1 MKKFIT
7 LSILMLA
14 FFTNAKAYE
23 PVIKETHWFGIYE
36 YADYWNDDFDSK
48 TINWS
53 GNYLE
58 SIVIVKT
65 HTGQD
70 PKQAPKTSFYSWL
83 DHKLRFSVGNTGSWG
98 LARENVNQYH
108 EGYDGGNHYDWKGMG
123 LCNTS
128 NDFNFFYI
136 HDLKVGDQIS
146 VEYYVDNTINYNYI
160 FVYDTSGDD
169 APGRLEGISQP
180 QSIVS
185 KQAYRVT
192 EAGTVRFNVGTK
204 IIIRSVTITHADYQA
219 SDFKVENAGD
229 VSSITNAYSNY
240 LGNQGV
246 PADDPSRQFGAIG
259 YNYSFKHAGVLEDK
273 RGAAPYI
280 TMKFGADNDMTFV
293 RDLGNGVLGAASI
306 IDASNNLNPA
316 TNNYDYLQY
325 RLSFNG
331 YNGDTRGVPD
341 GKYTEDDIRNTTFEL
356 VGKEWSTF
364 TAQHD
369 YTVDPTNAG
378 TNNSNGQLVIYGDL
392 FDTIWPLCGNFFYFF
407 PEVDGLLQIDYY
419 CEGANETP
427 AFWYK
432 QRANGTYP
440 GVGDQPK
447 VQHVN
452 TNDANRTNGSNNYS
466 LRVNVE
472 KGGIYYLCS
481 LPTNMGHEKPIL
493 RLKSYTFIPKFSVT
507 PLYKV
512 VKNTDVNTTE
522 TQNVAEIKGGPYDDL
537 DGTNHGYGN
546 YTYELTGNFI
556 RNAESEPRVKCL
568 GNVASAKA
576 KVEYDSN
583 TKKQT
588 LSFYDITFKPAPANP
603 GGAVVAHVENEVGQ
617 ASFVLTI
624 AYDAAD
630 AKWNDDKTQRVAATT
645 GGEEVKRWDFYSSND
660 WDLGQ
665 YGTDD
670 GTRYADNPNGWK
682 AKSKLFKEVHKADGL
697 TADWEFDYVDV
708 PNQKEPL
715 FKSIY
720 DMEADNADMIHET
733 AGLVFFT
740 EPNELGIW
748 NENDVSTTTSFQDR
762 FIGLMGG
769 GRLIIPFLKENDRVV
784 IKMGCFGNADNDET
798 TQPATLTFTN
808 AKDALGTAISG
819 DYKIGGSG
827 VKVKNGLESEG
838 FDDLSKPYG
847 EYHFI
852 SSGGDFTLQVKEADL
867 LKIYSI
873 VIYRNAANSNAD
885 ILTEN
890 SVAAEDD
897 KRYILNVPEN
907 DAKDHAYLH
916 INYRGENEPTKFHQ
930 ESRKTGNITAE
941 DIEPDTGAPA
951 NDEWYNY
958 SVNRAQNPTN
968 AKFGIFK
975 VRLGVKTTNETYVT
989 DYADCMI
996 PVGYRQTMEYPY
1008 TWDFTDLKKYV
1019 SAGIDT
1025 DGTEVDINE
1034 TGYDNSPDL
1043 KIWDEYDFRTNSEEY
1058 DGYIFA
1064 PGGQLYGGTTMFDET
1079 RGIGIFFNNTDNKAM
1094 TMNGSANAEDGGLEV
1109 AEEFGFVVP
1118 QVKAGEAVY
1127 VHTTG
1132 SGTTAQYAIGNG
1144 TKQNLTKVG
1153 SNAFAMNMADNATTA
1168 NVTLYFK
1175 GYEVNKIAVSTDPKA
1190 VNSKGWTSESRD
1202 HAIDA
1207 ALTSY
1212 FTGKDIKTYFVGQP
1226 NYTNR
1231 TLVLTDVG
1239 SSTTN
1244 HVMPKETGCVLYN
1257 TAEGKADIFGE
1268 NSGFHLFVPDMH
1280 DTEKLANAAA
1290 TVDNA
1295 KVNMLKAQ
1303 LDEIK
1308 PLPEYDGEGK
1318 TYTNYVL
1325 SYKYYQ
1331 YDANGN
1337 YTGTGEDGPEM
1348 FYRVANTG
1356 IGLRANSAYLPLPT
1370 SEVKPKNRYNVAHAK
1385 YSFVFADYDDLVF
1398 DISGIATDIEAV
1410 DTDAHQAQDGWY
1422 NLNGQKLKGKP
1433 SANGLYIVNGKKVLV
1448 K

>member
-1 MKKFIT
+1 M
-7 LSILMLA
+7 
-14 FFTNAKAYE
+14 AYE
-23 PVIKETHWFGIYE
+23 PVIKETHWFGVYE

-48 TINWS
+48 TINWN

-65 HTGQD
+65 HTGQQGN
-70 PKQAPKTSFYSWL
+70 KQAPKTSFYSWL

-108 EGYDGGNHYDWKGMG
+108 QGYDGGNHYEWKGMG

-128 NDFNFFYI
+128 GGYDFFYI
-136 HDLKVGDQIS
+136 HDLKAGDQIS
-146 VEYYVDNTINYNYI
+146 IEYYVDNPNTPTDYI
-160 FVYDTSGDD
+160 FVYDTGDVTGALD
-169 APGRLEGISQP
+169 GLNHGNN
-180 QSIVS
+180 VTS
-185 KQAYRVT
+185 KQAYTVST
-192 EAGTVRFNVGTK
+192 AGDVHFNVGK
-204 IIIRSVTITHADYQA
+204 GIIIRSVTITLADYQA

-229 VSSITNAYSNY
+229 VSSITSDYNNFLA
-240 LGNQGV
+240 GQGV
-246 PADDPSRQFGAIG
+246 SADDPSRQFGALG

-280 TMKFGADNDMTFV
+280 TMKFGNDNDMTFV

-306 IDASNNLNPA
+306 IDASNNLDPA

-325 RLSFNG
+325 RLTYKE
-331 YNGDTRGVPD
+331 YNNTNN
-341 GKYTEDDIRNTTFEL
+341 KYTEDEIRNTTVEL
-356 VGKEWSTF
+356 IGKEWSTF

-369 YTVDPTNAG
+369 YTVDASSAG

-419 CEGANETP
+419 CEGSYETP

-432 QRANGTYP
+432 QRADGSYP
-440 GVGDQPK
+440 GIGDQPN
-447 VQHVN
+447 VQHVGLSN
-452 TNDANRTNGSNNYS
+452 GQTNGSNNYS

-481 LPTNMGHEKPIL
+481 LPTNISHEHPIL
-493 RLKSYTFIPKFSVT
+493 RVKSYTFIPRFSVT

-512 VKNTDVNTTE
+512 VKNTDVNTAE
-522 TQNVAEIKGGPYDDL
+522 TQNVAEIKGGPYNDL

-546 YTYELTGNFI
+546 YTYELTGDFI
-556 RNAESEPRVKCL
+556 RNAGSEPRVKCL

-576 KVEYDSN
+576 KVEYN
-583 TKKQT
+583 NGKQT

-603 GGAVVAHVENEVGQ
+603 GGAVVAHVENGVGQ

-630 AKWNDDKTQRVAATT
+630 AKWNDDKTERVAATT
-645 GGEEVKRWDFYSSND
+645 NGEEVKSWDFYSSKD

-665 YGTDD
+665 YGEDD
-670 GTRYADNPNGWK
+670 GTRYATNPDGWK

-708 PNQKEPL
+708 PNEKEPI

-740 EPNELGIW
+740 EPNELGIY
-748 NENDVSTTTSFQDR
+748 NENDAPSTTSFKDR

-769 GRLIIPFLKENDRVV
+769 GKLIIPFLKENDRVV
-784 IKMGCFGNADNDET
+784 IKMGCFGNADNNDT

-808 AKDALGTAISG
+808 AKDALGTAITG

-852 SSGGDFTLQVKEADL
+852 STGGDFTLQVKEADL

-873 VIYRNAANSNAD
+873 AIYRNAANDNAD

-916 INYRGENEPTKFHQ
+916 INYRGEDEPTRFHQ
-930 ESRKTGNITAE
+930 ESRKTGNITAD
-941 DIEPDTGAPA
+941 DIQPDTGAPA

-958 SVNRAQNPTN
+958 SVNSAQDPAN

-975 VRLGVKTTNETYVT
+975 VRLGVKTIGETYVT
-989 DYADCMI
+989 DYAECMI

-1019 SAGIDT
+1019 SAGIDE
-1025 DGTEVDINE
+1025 DGVEKEVDE
-1034 TGYDNSPDL
+1034 DDF
-1043 KIWDEYDFRTNSEEY
+1043 KIWDEYGFRTNSEEY

-1079 RGIGIFFNNTDNKAM
+1079 RGIGIFHNDVDNKTM
-1094 TMNGSANAEDGGLEV
+1094 TMNGSADAEDGGLAV
-1109 AEEFGFVVP
+1109 SDEFGFIVP
-1118 QVKAGEAVY
+1118 QVAAGQAVY
-1127 VHTTG
+1127 VHAKPVGNTQSATFAIG
-1132 SGTTAQYAIGNG
+1132 SGEAKSFTYAKDGI
-1144 TKQNLTKVG
+1144 
-1153 SNAFAMNMADNATTA
+1153 FAMQMADNATTA
-1168 NVTLYFK
+1168 NVTLNFK
-1175 GYEVNKIAVSTDPKA
+1175 GYEINKIAVSTDAKK
-1190 VNSKGWTSESRD
+1190 VNTKGWTSESRD

-1207 ALTSY
+1207 SLTAY
-1212 FTGKDIKTYFVGQP
+1212 MTGKDIKTYLVGDP
-1226 NYTNR
+1226 DHTNR
-1231 TLVLTDVG
+1231 TLKLTDIGG
-1239 SSTTN
+1239 SEAN
-1244 HVMPKETGCVLYN
+1244 YVLPENTGCVMFN
-1257 TAEGKADIFGE
+1257 ATDENKAEILNG
-1268 NSGFHLFVPDMH
+1268 GFHLFVPDMH
-1280 DTEKLANAAA
+1280 DGEKLAS
-1290 TVDNA
+1290 TSG
-1295 KVNMLKAQ
+1295 NMMKANSV
-1303 LDEIK
+1303 
-1308 PLPEYDGEGK
+1308 EGK
-1318 TYTNYVL
+1318 VIPDSEGDLTNYVL
-1325 SYKYYQ
+1325 AYKYYQ
-1331 YDANGN
+1331 LDNNGN
-1337 YTGTGEDGPEM
+1337 PVGDPISGDEM
-1348 FYRVANTG
+1348 FYRAANTG
-1356 IGLRANSAYLPLPT
+1356 IKLHTNSAYLQLPT
-1370 SEVKPKNRYNVAHAK
+1370 ADVKPKGAAGAK
-1385 YSFVFADYDDLVF
+1385 YTFLFAEYDEENVGTSTAIEEIET
-1398 DISGIATDIEAV
+1398 ISTDDVNDESK
-1410 DTDAHQAQDGWY
+1410 AQWY
-1422 NLNGQKLKGKP
+1422 NLNGQKLNGKP
-1433 SANGLYIVNGKKVLV
+1433 SARGIYIKDGKKVYI